1 MHVLRNVRICK
12 HISSKDRVS
21 ELSILTIPDV
31 VCSRWFLKIRKILR
45 TQWSKRRRV
54 RTWIMYSI
62 NIQHLAKIHMTKYD
76 YINQTKMDHTFL
88 IRPNKLRLQN
98 ISCMMYVCECIIF
111 MYCVFSNRICLQQD
125 IDWKEHL
132 KRTNRKDN
140 GNVRMFYY
148 CYICFPLL
156 TITYKFNNNFII

>member
-1 MHVLRNVRICK
+1 MHVLCNVKLCK
-12 HISSKDRVS
+12 HISSKDQGG

-31 VCSRWFLKIRKILR
+31 VCSRWFLKIRKISR

-76 YINQTKMDHTFL
+76 YINQTKMDHRFL

-98 ISCMMYVCECIIF
+98 ISCMYVSMRMYNIYILW
-111 MYCVFSNRICLQQD
+111 VFRSHMSPTGHRLKGTL
-125 IDWKEHL
+125 KED
-132 KRTNRKDN
+132 KSK
-140 GNVRMFYY
+140 G
-148 CYICFPLL
+148 
-156 TITYKFNNNFII
+156 